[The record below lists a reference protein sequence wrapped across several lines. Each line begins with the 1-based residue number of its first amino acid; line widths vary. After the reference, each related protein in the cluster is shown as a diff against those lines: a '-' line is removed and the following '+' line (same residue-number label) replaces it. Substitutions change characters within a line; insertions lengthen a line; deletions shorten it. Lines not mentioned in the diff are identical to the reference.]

1 MLLRG
6 PPDRARTDSMSGVCD
21 EAKTM
26 SCRVATG
33 FVSHDLDFSQP
44 TPMGFAQCR
53 RCGGF
58 FTVEQ
63 YLAWR
68 CEGAS
73 TERKDPESLGRG
85 ATADKPSEGGARTE
99 QSPTTGEGVLSAS
112 SPATTKAH
120 ETDSGTRAHTTPAK
134 EPSKAGD
141 EPARGLFLPEPKAI
155 RMTPGALPCA
165 LCGDPV
171 FVDPMHRAVLE
182 WFGGTCDACF
192 NLEPAHV

>member
-99 QSPTTGEGVLSAS
+99 QSPTTG
-112 SPATTKAH
+112 
-120 ETDSGTRAHTTPAK
+120 
-134 EPSKAGD
+134 
-141 EPARGLFLPEPKAI
+141 
-155 RMTPGALPCA
+155 ALPCA